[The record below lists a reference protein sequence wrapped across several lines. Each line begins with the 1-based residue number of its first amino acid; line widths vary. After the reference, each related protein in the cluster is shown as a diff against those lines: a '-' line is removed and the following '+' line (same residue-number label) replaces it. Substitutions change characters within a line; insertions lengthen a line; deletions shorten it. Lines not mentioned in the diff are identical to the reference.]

1 MDDYISRN
9 EHNEFCKRME
19 DEHARQNKRI
29 ILLENSVKEI
39 GDLTASVQKLAV
51 NMENMLTIQEEQG
64 DRLKTL
70 ENRDGEK
77 WRSISLYVITTIIGI
92 VIGYIL

>member
-29 ILLENSVKEI
+29 TLLENSVKEI